1 MYPKPNH
8 EPATFTVLNF
18 PVESVEKTV
27 EELSR
32 RGVQFTLA
40 QNEKLTADVVSQY
53 LNVKRRQL
61 V

>member
-1 MYPKPNH
+1 MDDLYRRLGGHVQWHNLLELGKN
-8 EPATFTVLNF
+8 
-18 PVESVEKTV
+18 
-27 EELSR
+27 LSR